1 MAGAYGV
8 ILALIDRQLA
18 AKEGRAFGGMVVHA
32 SLCQT
37 ATWMALLGAKAPS
50 LLSFISRVTR
60 LIWRSDRHA
69 VTVGDVTYLPLT
81 AAVDMSITPAKRHG
95 FERWWPDDAPT
106 EDLVPLKK

>member
-1 MAGAYGV
+1 MARAVAAEKAKRGMYEMSSEELNERLKTGE
-8 ILALIDRQLA
+8 DR
-18 AKEGRAFGGMVVHA
+18 F
-32 SLCQT
+32 
-37 ATWMALLGAKAPS
+37 GAKAPS